1 VLAAEALTSIVLGLL
16 EVFAITGSRVTMGV
30 TTAIFLIVYGAALG
44 LVGYGLS
51 RAAGWSRAPA
61 VLTQLVQLGVAW
73 SFRGGSTTWIA
84 VLLGL
89 AAAGVL
95 VGVFLRSSLAALTA
109 GR

>member
-1 VLAAEALTSIVLGLL
+1 MLAAEALTSIVLGLL